1 MATVTSCEN
10 TLYCRTPLIWSPMGK
25 KKTGCVN
32 GVAIL
37 LGRFKFHDSRAIMT
51 NRPYIAFAFFEQ
63 LTVLIN
69 KQLESTYHIK

>member
-1 MATVTSCEN
+1 
-10 TLYCRTPLIWSPMGK
+10 MGK

-37 LGRFKFHDSRAIMT
+37 SGRFKFHDFRAIMT